1 MEGQNSRDGD
11 AVGSGIIIASLSQSL
26 QCLIVAPRLLQN
38 MAKDLQK
45 AQGGRLEGSSMTGSH
60 WGRRRHGDFMELETG
75 TILMFSINL
84 YNVTISNI

>member
-60 WGRRRHGDFMELETG
+60 WGKKKTWRFYGIRNWYYTNVFYK
-75 TILMFSINL
+75 SI
-84 YNVTISNI
+84 